1 MPDIYGNLTSQE
13 LAFYRQYMNQYQQPS
28 TYQQYPVQQS
38 IPSLKMLPADQA
50 QQYLMQRF
58 ARQGQPDNTNNLVPA
73 DMPVYTKQ
81 NNTIMSQQPNN
92 TNDILR
98 QFQKKNY
105 GTRIDGTPKG
115 TGWLGEL
122 KTSNGDIATEL
133 SIGVNFDGKDYL
145 IPSLVPTLTKEEVQ
159 YLLQGNSPTDEIIQK
174 AIDHAIKLIQ
184 QGKSPFKE

>member
-28 TYQQYPVQQS
+28 TYQN
-38 IPSLKMLPADQA
+38 LPAQTTIPA
-50 QQYLMQRF
+50 QQLPSPAQIQQYML
-58 ARQGQPDNTNNLVPA
+58 RQSQPNNTNNLVPA
-73 DMPVYTKQ
+73 DMPVYTRQ

-92 TNDILR
+92 MDDFLI

-159 YLLQGNSPTDEIIQK
+159 YLLQGNSPTDEITQK

>member
-81 NNTIMSQQPNN
+81 NNTIMS
-92 TNDILR
+92 
-98 QFQKKNY
+98 
-105 GTRIDGTPKG
+105 
-115 TGWLGEL
+115 
-122 KTSNGDIATEL
+122 
-133 SIGVNFDGKDYL
+133 
-145 IPSLVPTLTKEEVQ
+145 
-159 YLLQGNSPTDEIIQK
+159 
-174 AIDHAIKLIQ
+174 
-184 QGKSPFKE
+184 